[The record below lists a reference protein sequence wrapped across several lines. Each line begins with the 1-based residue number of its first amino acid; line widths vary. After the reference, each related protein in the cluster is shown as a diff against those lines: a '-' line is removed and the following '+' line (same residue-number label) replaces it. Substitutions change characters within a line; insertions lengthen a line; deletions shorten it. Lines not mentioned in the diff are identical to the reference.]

1 MLPRFEELKQSGG
14 LCSSIGTGISI
25 LQAAKSASCGLD
37 LLSQIA
43 ERDPASALRLVQA
56 ANQSRSY
63 GADRIVGVK
72 SATAELGTARA
83 REELLR
89 FSLASPNR
97 SGFCAAFDYDAFW
110 SWSLACAHACRLL
123 ALQVSV
129 LDSEGAYLLGLT
141 AHTGELALATA
152 HSERYMGLLT
162 SGESRNRAEL
172 VRLERELFE
181 ISRWEIS
188 ALLLAEAGLPVE
200 YRHVLLERTYPD
212 QASSSNIERALTSV
226 LLCAEAI
233 ADSVAGSRRGG
244 RAEEDHWQEIAR
256 QGSNLALSESRLR
269 SMIEST
275 RRAWSETAAGLQED
289 LGNGGLGLPELG
301 MLLAVPSVA
310 RPKALVA
317 EGDRVVLRTIHDA
330 LAEAGY
336 EVHSVTDGLG
346 ALRLVERIHPEI
358 VIMDWDTPKL
368 GGPQLCEELRR
379 HEVGMRSYVIM
390 LAEQDFEER
399 QIESFRK
406 GADDF
411 VSKPVSPRLLLARVQ
426 AGKRLVDLHRQVE
439 HDKQE
444 RLRQISEL
452 SLLTRRLEVS
462 STVDDLTGL
471 PNRRYAISRL
481 EEEWR
486 AAERLGLPLSVI
498 MVDVDHFKRVND
510 LRGHGQGDAVLQE
523 IGMTMLSKIR
533 RADVVCRMGGE
544 EFLVINVDSDHE
556 GARQCAERLRSTIEK
571 RAIPGADAE
580 SIVTISLGVATRSAT
595 MKSSADLLKAADEAL
610 YAAKAA
616 GRNVVCGHK
625 AQG

>member
-1 MLPRFEELKQSGG
+1 
-14 LCSSIGTGISI
+14 
-25 LQAAKSASCGLD
+25 
-37 LLSQIA
+37 
-43 ERDPASALRLVQA
+43 
-56 ANQSRSY
+56 
-63 GADRIVGVK
+63 
-72 SATAELGTARA
+72 
-83 REELLR
+83 
-89 FSLASPNR
+89 
-97 SGFCAAFDYDAFW
+97 
-110 SWSLACAHACRLL
+110 
-123 ALQVSV
+123 
-129 LDSEGAYLLGLT
+129 
-141 AHTGELALATA
+141 
-152 HSERYMGLLT
+152 
-162 SGESRNRAEL
+162 
-172 VRLERELFE
+172 
-181 ISRWEIS
+181 
-188 ALLLAEAGLPVE
+188 
-200 YRHVLLERTYPD
+200 
-212 QASSSNIERALTSV
+212 
-226 LLCAEAI
+226 
-233 ADSVAGSRRGG
+233 
-244 RAEEDHWQEIAR
+244 
-256 QGSNLALSESRLR
+256 
-269 SMIEST
+269 
-275 RRAWSETAAGLQED
+275 
-289 LGNGGLGLPELG
+289 
-301 MLLAVPSVA
+301 
-310 RPKALVA
+310 
-317 EGDRVVLRTIHDA
+317 
-330 LAEAGY
+330 
-336 EVHSVTDGLG
+336 
-346 ALRLVERIHPEI
+346 
-358 VIMDWDTPKL
+358 MDWDTPKL

>member
-1 MLPRFEELKQSGG
+1 
-14 LCSSIGTGISI
+14 
-25 LQAAKSASCGLD
+25 
-37 LLSQIA
+37 
-43 ERDPASALRLVQA
+43 
-56 ANQSRSY
+56 
-63 GADRIVGVK
+63 
-72 SATAELGTARA
+72 
-83 REELLR
+83 
-89 FSLASPNR
+89 
-97 SGFCAAFDYDAFW
+97 
-110 SWSLACAHACRLL
+110 
-123 ALQVSV
+123 
-129 LDSEGAYLLGLT
+129 
-141 AHTGELALATA
+141 
-152 HSERYMGLLT
+152 
-162 SGESRNRAEL
+162 
-172 VRLERELFE
+172 
-181 ISRWEIS
+181 
-188 ALLLAEAGLPVE
+188 
-200 YRHVLLERTYPD
+200 
-212 QASSSNIERALTSV
+212 
-226 LLCAEAI
+226 
-233 ADSVAGSRRGG
+233 
-244 RAEEDHWQEIAR
+244 
-256 QGSNLALSESRLR
+256 
-269 SMIEST
+269 
-275 RRAWSETAAGLQED
+275 
-289 LGNGGLGLPELG
+289 